1 MSHWMFHWCG
11 LTLWLAL
18 SFFMSGMEAGVMAL
32 SRLRIRQWVRE
43 GRKQAPILL
52 GYLEHPENFLWTIL
66 VGNTLSNFA
75 AVVLMVTDL
84 HAVAGE
90 TPLLFWPAFAVV
102 IAMIYVLGEL
112 LPKTLFRMFPNRL
125 CLRLVGPFRLIHF
138 TLSPL
143 VRLIEGFAAF
153 LLRLTRGQA
162 LTAHLFG
169 NREEFRALMQESGA
183 ALKPEERTLINRV
196 LDLQTVTLG
205 HVATPL
211 DHADTV
217 AASTPLTEL
226 LALCRRNQHTR
237 LPVWSEGAGS
247 RRILGVVSLKNILY
261 SEPDPL
267 RQAAR
272 DYLRPA
278 LFLDAGMRLEDALQ
292 RLQRSGEHLAIVVD
306 SDRNE
311 IGLVTLA
318 DMLRVLFG
326 KVPL

>member
-1 MSHWMFHWCG
+1 MNHWMFHWFG

-43 GRKQAPILL
+43 GRRQAPVLL
-52 GYLEHPENFLWTIL
+52 GYLDHPENFLWTIL

-75 AVVLMVTDL
+75 AVALIVTDL
-84 HAVAGE
+84 HALAGE
-90 TPLLFWPAFAVV
+90 SPLLFWSAFTVV

-138 TLSPL
+138 ALSPI
-143 VRLIEGFAAF
+143 VRLIEGFAAL

-205 HVATPL
+205 QVATPL
-211 DHADTV
+211 DRADMV
-217 AASTPLTEL
+217 SAATPLTDL

-237 LPVWSEGAGS
+237 LPVWSEGASG
-247 RRILGVVSLKNILY
+247 RRIVGVVSLKNILY
-261 SEPDPL
+261 SEPDPS
-267 RQAAR
+267 RQSTR
-272 DYLRPA
+272 DFLRPA
-278 LFLDAGMRLEDALQ
+278 LFLDAAMRLEDALQ
-292 RLQRSGEHLAIVVD
+292 RLQRSGEHLAIVID
-306 SDRNE
+306 ADRKE

-318 DMLRVLFG
+318 DMLRVMFG